1 MMVRGIR
8 GATCITADEDQQIM
22 QETAALAREMAEQN
36 GLEPEEIV
44 SVIISTTTD
53 ITSGFPAK
61 AVRTMDGWEYV
72 PVMCTH
78 EMDVPGALPLCIRL
92 LMHANTTKTQKEIKH
107 IYRNE
112 AVRLRPDLAGA
123 AAEKEEA
130 R

>member
-1 MMVRGIR
+1 MVRGIR
-8 GATCITADEDQQIM
+8 GATCITVDEEQQIL
-22 QETAALAREMAEQN
+22 QETAALALEMAEKN

-53 ITSGFPAK
+53 ISSGFPAK
-61 AVRTMDGWEYV
+61 AVRSMAGWEYV

-78 EMDVPGALPLCIRL
+78 EMDVPGSLPLCIRL
-92 LMHANTTKTQKEIKH
+92 LMHANTTKTQKEIRHVYK
-107 IYRNE
+107 NE
-112 AVRLRPDLAGA
+112 AVRLRPDLTGA